1 MADDSY
7 SNSGQAFE
15 ADLNQ
20 VNLPDGPPENA
31 STSDEEEENDE

>member
-15 ADLNQ
+15 ADLNK
-20 VNLPDGPPENA
+20 VNLPDGPPE
-31 STSDEEEENDE
+31 TSDEEEESDE